1 MKTKPKPET
10 KGSASM
16 WIGVGVVFGL
26 MAMAWTAMF
35 YFASKHRAADVPLER
50 MEEVR

>member
-1 MKTKPKPET
+1 MKQETKSES

-16 WIGVGVVFGL
+16 WIGVGVVFTL

-35 YFASKHRAADVPLER
+35 FFAHKHRAADVPLETIKEAR
-50 MEEVR
+50 